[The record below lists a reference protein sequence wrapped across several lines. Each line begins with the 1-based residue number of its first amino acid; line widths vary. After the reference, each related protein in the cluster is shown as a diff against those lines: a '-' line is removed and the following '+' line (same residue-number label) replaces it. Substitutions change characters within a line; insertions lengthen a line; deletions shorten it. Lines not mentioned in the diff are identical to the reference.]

1 MKVAGI
7 KMTDPWAS
15 RALRSKGVEIE
26 RVASAPVETVVQM
39 ERVAFEHH
47 GSEKNHR
54 PLLHLTGELV
64 AILPDAPLPYGIE
77 EVTFRSGLG
86 PTVDAFYEF
95 DDTQLTE
102 LVSKGYFTEGFEP
115 PANMAGIPWE
125 LPTTIDAL
133 ILAPEDDG
141 DAPVVFVT
149 IHGQTELAL
158 NAENSGYDLAE
169 YFASTLTPEAVQE
182 QALNAPQRGVPT
194 RSGEIDDIFVTDS
207 FTAPDT
213 DVQRNSGTR
222 FAQMAPKIPNGDFPV
237 VRASIF
243 EDLMTEFEQTRA
255 AEAAE
260 LASRPVEYDPN
271 SVEGVYQTRIAPG
284 VTQALDVQDENE
296 SAPEAEAENTIE
308 ESTPVETDDA
318 AETFLKDEE
327 PEEGLLDLYDG
338 EEDEELDVVPV
349 ATKPTEKEI
358 WEPKQDLSDL
368 NETSTDTDT
377 DTGHS
382 ASDQRNRRVHRTQEH
397 ERALARENDDV
408 ESGPELG

>member
-15 RALRSKGVEIE
+15 RALRSKGVETE

-47 GSEKNHR
+47 GSEKNYR

-64 AILPDAPLPYGIE
+64 AILPDEPLPYGVD

-95 DDTQLTE
+95 DDAQLAE
-102 LVSKGYFTEGFEP
+102 LVTKGYFTEGFEP
-115 PANMAGIPWE
+115 PANMGGIPWE

-133 ILAPEDDG
+133 ILAPEADG

-169 YFASTLTPEAVQE
+169 YFESKLTPEAVQE
-182 QALNAPQRGVPT
+182 QALNAQHGVPT
-194 RSGEIDDIFVTDS
+194 RSGEIDDIFATDS
-207 FTAPDT
+207 FTAPDAGA
-213 DVQRNSGTR
+213 QRDSSTR
-222 FAQMAPKIPNGDFPV
+222 FAQLAPKTPNGDFPV

-243 EDLMTEFEQTRA
+243 EDLMSEFKQTRA

-260 LASRPVEYDPN
+260 LAALRWSTTRSPLRASTRHVLRRASPKRSMCRTRTSLHPTPGQRRKPRKRLLPKSRP
-271 SVEGVYQTRIAPG
+271 
-284 VTQALDVQDENE
+284 
-296 SAPEAEAENTIE
+296 
-308 ESTPVETDDA
+308 
-318 AETFLKDEE
+318 
-327 PEEGLLDLYDG
+327 LLR
-338 EEDEELDVVPV
+338 P
-349 ATKPTEKEI
+349 TKLPR
-358 WEPKQDLSDL
+358 PF
-368 NETSTDTDT
+368 
-377 DTGHS
+377 
-382 ASDQRNRRVHRTQEH
+382 
-397 ERALARENDDV
+397 
-408 ESGPELG
+408 